1 MGVTTELTR
10 RVAASGPLCAGVDPS
25 ASLLEEWG
33 LPDDASGLREFC
45 GRCLEGFA
53 GVVPVV
59 KPQVAFFERHG
70 SAGIAVL
77 ESFLAGAREAGLLV
91 IADAKRADIA
101 NTVEAYADAWLGPT
115 SPLRA
120 DAVTAVPYLGLA
132 SLEPLVDAAARSGSA
147 VIVVIRSSNPEGRV
161 IQEAR
166 LATEGEAQGESPS
179 VEDALL
185 AQIAT
190 RNAAFRAEH
199 PDWSL
204 GPIGAVIGATLEPS
218 GFPLGISVGPSSLR
232 ESERRGRAPGSCAGC
247 SADARPARSCRTSRA
262 RSSPRARIPALSGGR
277 PRRLWRRRPRR
288 SAEVPS
294 GTFDDPLPA
303 CRRAVSNRSPGR

>member
-1 MGVTTELTR
+1 MGFTTDLTR
-10 RVAASGPLCAGVDPS
+10 RVLATGPLCAGVDPS
-25 ASLLEEWG
+25 ASLLKEWG
-33 LPDDASGLREFC
+33 LPDDATGLREFC
-45 GRCLEGFA
+45 SRCLEGFSD
-53 GVVPVV
+53 VVPVV

-70 SAGIAVL
+70 SAGIGVL
-77 ESFLAGAREAGLLV
+77 EGFFAGAREAGLLV

-120 DAVTAVPYLGLA
+120 DAVTAVPYLGLG
-132 SLEPLVDAAARSGSA
+132 SLEPLVGAAARSDSA
-147 VIVVIRSSNPEGRV
+147 VIVVIRSSNPEGRA

-166 LATEGEAQGESPS
+166 LSTGGAAEEGPT

-185 AQIAT
+185 AQIAA

-218 GFPLGISVGPSSLR
+218 GFPLGDLGGPIL
-232 ESERRGRAPGSCAGC
+232 APGVGAQGAGSPELQHLFAGC
-247 SADARPARSCRTSRA
+247 PPGTVLPNVSRSVLA
-262 RSSPRARIPALSGGR
+262 AGPDPGAL
-277 PRRLWRRRPRR
+277 
-288 SAEVPS
+288 
-294 GTFDDPLPA
+294 
-303 CRRAVSNRSPGR
+303 RRAAKAALGEAAEALG

>member
-10 RVAASGPLCAGVDPS
+10 RVAAAGPLCAGVDPS

-33 LPDDASGLREFC
+33 LPDDATGLREFC
-45 GRCLEGFA
+45 VRCLEGFA

-147 VIVVIRSSNPEGRV
+147 VIVVVRSSNPEGRV

-166 LATEGEAQGESPS
+166 LATGAEEPHEGPS

-185 AQIAT
+185 AEISA
-190 RNAAFRAEH
+190 RNARFRREH
-199 PDWSL
+199 PDWSV

-218 GFPLGISVGPSSLR
+218 GFPLGDLGGPIL
-232 ESERRGRAPGSCAGC
+232 APGVGAQGAGPRELHRLFGGCAPGTVLPNV
-247 SADARPARSCRTSRA
+247 SRSVLA
-262 RSSPRARIPALSGGR
+262 AGPDPGAL
-277 PRRLWRRRPRR
+277 
-288 SAEVPS
+288 
-294 GTFDDPLPA
+294 
-303 CRRAVSNRSPGR
+303 RRAAKTALEEAAEALG